1 MDGLAGAMGRDLAL
15 TLLAFLTGE
24 PVDHGVRVVAATV
37 DEADKVEVTLRD
49 TTGFERRV
57 VIDRLVESTCRVP
70 FHYHRNG
77 RWCPSSGAQT
87 STSCDAGCV

>member
-1 MDGLAGAMGRDLAL
+1 MDGLAGATGRDLAL

-49 TTGFERRV
+49 TTGTAAGAPPQV
-57 VIDRLVESTCRVP
+57 DKHRLAVMPAVFSP
-70 FHYHRNG
+70 H
-77 RWCPSSGAQT
+77 
-87 STSCDAGCV
+87 